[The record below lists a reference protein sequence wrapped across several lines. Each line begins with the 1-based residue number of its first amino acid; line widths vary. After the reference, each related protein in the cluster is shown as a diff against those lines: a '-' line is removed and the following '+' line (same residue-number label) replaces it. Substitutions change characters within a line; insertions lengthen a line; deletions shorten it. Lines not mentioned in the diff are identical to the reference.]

1 MYKGRNLAHLEHMSI
16 FCDFVQAGLV
26 FGLCDVITFFF
37 NASLDPQMDI
47 GETVLICAYHLSNTK
62 RYAHAL
68 IIVMNL
74 SATFRRRVI
83 ESADLIV
90 NRPLTLYLNRALAYK
105 EHIPTAYRAK
115 FLPFSAFIQY
125 IEDRISNGDFRP
137 IKLYFDLRKRDPAL
151 PQIRICVA
159 CAKKRFITQQLKGY
173 LCNEPCDL
181 EKVEKPIELPTP
193 EPKRRLIDVAVGPD
207 DPRFNVGWVREGV
220 PTPQTTPTVQPE
232 VPEEL
237 TEEQQRQRLVQTLTQ
252 RQQPINPL
260 DLIRFRLGFHF

>member
-1 MYKGRNLAHLEHMSI
+1 
-16 FCDFVQAGLV
+16 
-26 FGLCDVITFFF
+26 
-37 NASLDPQMDI
+37 MDT
-47 GETVLICAYHLSNTK
+47 GETILICAFYLSNTR

-68 IIVMNL
+68 IVVMNL

-115 FLPFSAFIQY
+115 FLPFSAFIEY

-151 PQIRICVA
+151 PQFKICVA

-181 EKVEKPIELPTP
+181 EKVEKPIELPAP
-193 EPKRRLIDVAVGPD
+193 EPKRRLVDIAVGPD
-207 DPRFNVGWVREGV
+207 DPRFNVGWVREAV
-220 PTPQTTPTVQPE
+220 PTPQTATTTTVQPA

-237 TEEQQRQRLVQTLTQ
+237 TEEQQRQRLVQTLTR

-260 DLIRFRLGFHF
+260 DLIRFRLGFRF